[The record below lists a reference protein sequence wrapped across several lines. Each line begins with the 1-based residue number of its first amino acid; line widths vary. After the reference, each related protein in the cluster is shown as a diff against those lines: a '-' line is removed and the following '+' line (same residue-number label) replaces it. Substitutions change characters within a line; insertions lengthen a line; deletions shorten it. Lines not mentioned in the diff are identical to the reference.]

1 MMLVLLSLEELRHV
15 SFHQQK
21 SIQSTCN
28 VSLRKA
34 LPHNCWA
41 SAGFWLMNQ
50 LKSDEI
56 KMNQLEAIKI
66 GSREAKSRLGAMFS
80 EESGF
85 CWSGN
90 NLWKQFF
97 SRATSWW
104 AAAASFIWR
113 ASGALSP
120 LPTLKKTTLGWF
132 FTSNSKDFLGS
143 FYRTQVSLGSGL
155 WVPVYLR
162 PRTLWNFADVTLAD
176 DDTNSILADDANRA
190 IWSWLLPLRW
200 WWSGKLIWRCPM
212 WAMRSPM
219 GSARWCKSCREYWRC
234 DHVGDN
240 VGCWSIG

>member
-1 MMLVLLSLEELRHV
+1 MALISESWFAIFCCSWSSNIHATKLWILNDVVLWDSWHDKMMLVLLSLEELRHV

-34 LPHNCWA
+34 SPHNCWA

-120 LPTLKKTTLGWF
+120 LPTLKKTTFGWF
-132 FTSNSKDFLGS
+132 FTSDSKGFLGS
-143 FYRTQVSLGSGL
+143 FWCSKWTFWT
-155 WVPVYLR
+155 WV
-162 PRTLWNFADVTLAD
+162 
-176 DDTNSILADDANRA
+176 
-190 IWSWLLPLRW
+190 
-200 WWSGKLIWRCPM
+200 
-212 WAMRSPM
+212 
-219 GSARWCKSCREYWRC
+219 
-234 DHVGDN
+234 
-240 VGCWSIG
+240 